1 MIIEEMVGDRIRH
14 VSDSGFK
21 IRQIETGAI
30 YDDALDIVPCPYTY
44 EETDEPIEEMA
55 KDISAEEALD
65 IILGNDH
72 NDGGEGE

>member
-44 EETDEPIEEMA
+44 EETDEPIDEMA
-55 KDISAEEALD
+55 ADISAEEALD

-72 NDGGEGE
+72 NNGGEGE